1 MPQLTRPRRDSEMD
15 DPFVPERRSMVNDQI
30 RSRGITDER
39 VLVAMEEVPR
49 HLFVPPDL
57 ERDAYRD
64 HPLPIGHGQTISQP
78 YIVAGMTA
86 LLQLKHGDSVLEVGT
101 GSGYQAA
108 LLARIAGR
116 ILSIERIPEVARRA
130 EENLRRAGIDGVRI
144 VIRDGT
150 AGYPEE
156 APYDAILVTAAA
168 PSLPS
173 PLLSQLA
180 DGGRLV
186 APVGD
191 RNIQH
196 LIRITRHGDEFMRE
210 TFEPVRFVPLIGEYG
225 WQNEDL

>member
-1 MPQLTRPRRDSEMD
+1 MD
-15 DPFVPERRSMVNDQI
+15 DPFVSDRRSMVNDQI

-78 YIVAGMTA
+78 YIVARMTE
-86 LLQLKHGDSVLEVGT
+86 LLSLRPGDAVLEIGT

-108 LLARIAGR
+108 LIAVITGHV
-116 ILSIERIPEVARRA
+116 ISIERITEVARRA
-130 EENLRRAGIDGVRI
+130 EENLIRAGIHGVRV
-144 VIRDGT
+144 VISDGT

-156 APYDAILVTAAA
+156 APYDAILVTAATPA
-168 PSLPS
+168 VPP

-180 DGGRLV
+180 DGGCLV

-191 RNIQH
+191 REVQY
-196 LIRITRHGDEFMRE
+196 LIRITRHDDDFTGES
-210 TFEPVRFVPLIGEYG
+210 FEPVRFVPLIGEYG

>member
-1 MPQLTRPRRDSEMD
+1 MS
-15 DPFVPERRSMVNDQI
+15 DPFVQKRRSMVDDQI

-39 VLVAMEEVPR
+39 VIVAMEEVPR
-49 HLFVPPDL
+49 HLFVPPEL
-57 ERDAYRD
+57 EKDAYRD

-78 YIVAGMTA
+78 YIVAGMTE
-86 LLQLKHGDSVLEVGT
+86 LLSLRPGDAVLEIGT

-116 ILSIERIPEVARRA
+116 IISIERLPEVGRWA
-130 EENLRRAGIDGVRI
+130 EENLRRAGIDDVRI
-144 VIRDGT
+144 VISDGT

-191 RNIQH
+191 RTIQH
-196 LIRITRHGDEFMRE
+196 LIRITRHGDEFVRE
-210 TFEPVRFVPLIGEYG
+210 TFEPVRFVPLIGEFG

>member
-1 MPQLTRPRRDSEMD
+1 MS
-15 DPFVPERRSMVNDQI
+15 DPFVQERRSMVNDQI

-49 HLFVPPDL
+49 HLFVPPDM
-57 ERDAYRD
+57 ESDAYRD
-64 HPLPIGHGQTISQP
+64 HPLPIGQGQTISQP

-86 LLQLKHGDSVLEVGT
+86 LLQLKPGDSVLEIGT

-108 LLARIAGR
+108 LIAGITGR
-116 ILSIERIPEVARRA
+116 VISIERITEVARRA
-130 EENLRRAGIDGVRI
+130 EENLIRAGIHGVRI
-144 VIRDGT
+144 VISDGT

-156 APYDAILVTAAA
+156 APYDAILVTAAT
-168 PSLPS
+168 PTVPP

-196 LIRITRHGDEFMRE
+196 LVRITRHGDEFVRE

>member
-1 MPQLTRPRRDSEMD
+1 MS
-15 DPFVPERRSMVNDQI
+15 DPFIHQRRLMVSDQI

-57 ERDAYRD
+57 EMDAYRD
-64 HPLPIGHGQTISQP
+64 HPLPIGQGQTISQP

-86 LLQLKHGDSVLEVGT
+86 LLQLKAGDSVLEVGT

-116 ILSIERIPEVARRA
+116 VISIERIPEVAAKA
-130 EENLRRAGIDGVRI
+130 EENLRAAGIEGVRI
-144 VIRDGT
+144 IISDGT

-156 APYDAILVTAAA
+156 APYDAILVTAAT

-173 PLLSQLA
+173 PLRSQLA

-196 LIRITRHGDEFMRE
+196 LIRITRHGDEFVTE

-225 WQNEDL
+225 WQNEDV

>member
-1 MPQLTRPRRDSEMD
+1 MS
-15 DPFVPERRSMVNDQI
+15 DPFVQERRSMVNDQI

-49 HLFVPPDL
+49 HLFVPPDM
-57 ERDAYRD
+57 ESDAYRD
-64 HPLPIGHGQTISQP
+64 HPLPIGQGQTISQP

-86 LLQLKHGDSVLEVGT
+86 LLQLKPGDSVLEIGT

-108 LLARIAGR
+108 LIAGITGR
-116 ILSIERIPEVARRA
+116 VISIERITEVARRA
-130 EENLRRAGIDGVRI
+130 EENLIRAGIHGVRI
-144 VIRDGT
+144 VISDGT

-156 APYDAILVTAAA
+156 APYDAILVTAAT
-168 PSLPS
+168 PTVPP

-191 RNIQH
+191 RSIQH
-196 LIRITRHGDEFMRE
+196 LVRITRHGDEFVRE

>member
-1 MPQLTRPRRDSEMD
+1 
-15 DPFVPERRSMVNDQI
+15 MVNDQI
-30 RSRGITDER
+30 RSRGVSDER
-39 VLVAMEEVPR
+39 VLCAMEEVPR
-49 HLFVPPDL
+49 HLFVPPGM
-57 ERDAYRD
+57 EEDAYLDR
-64 HPLPIGHGQTISQP
+64 PLPIGHGQTISQP
-78 YIVAGMTA
+78 YIVAGMTS
-86 LLQLKHGDSVLEVGT
+86 LLRLNPEDSVLEIGT

-116 ILSIERIPEVARRA
+116 IISMERIPEVARRA

-144 VIRDGT
+144 VIGDGT
-150 AGYPEE
+150 VGYPEE

-180 DGGRLV
+180 DAGRLV

-196 LIRITRHGDEFMRE
+196 LIRITRHGDEFVRE
-210 TFEPVRFVPLIGEYG
+210 TFEPVRFVPLIGKYG

>member
-1 MPQLTRPRRDSEMD
+1 
-15 DPFVPERRSMVNDQI
+15 MVNDQI

-49 HLFVPPDL
+49 HLFVPPDM

-86 LLQLKHGDSVLEVGT
+86 LLQLKPGDSVLEIGT

-108 LLARIAGR
+108 LIAGITGR
-116 ILSIERIPEVARRA
+116 ILSMERIPEVARRA
-130 EENLRRAGIDGVRI
+130 EENLIRAGIHGVRI
-144 VIRDGT
+144 VISDGT

-156 APYDAILVTAAA
+156 APYDAILVTAAT
-168 PSLPS
+168 PTVPP

-186 APVGD
+186 APLGD
-191 RNIQH
+191 RSIQH
-196 LIRITRHGDEFMRE
+196 LVRITRHGDEFVRE